1 MSVKVSIHCTAR
13 ALVFLALTL
22 ALPLSAQQATPAD
35 PSMSTDNTSVAQ
47 VISPEARGVLDRM
60 TAYLRTLQTF
70 SIATNSSRDE
80 ILAFG
85 YKLQNIEHGELVVQR
100 PNKLRAEIDGDIR
113 TRTIVYDGT
122 KLAMYS
128 PDDAAYVRIDA
139 PDTLAKLIGGLLDA
153 GVEMPLMDVLY
164 QAAAGTLTEA
174 VRTGILVG
182 DSMVDGVDCDH
193 LAFRQANIDWQLWVE
208 KGERT
213 LPRKILVTTRY
224 VVGDPQFQ
232 AVLTWNLKP
241 KINKST
247 FVFTA
252 PKDAVE
258 VPFSDPVAIQSGA
271 P

>member
-1 MSVKVSIHCTAR
+1 MKVSIHNAAR
-13 ALVFLALTL
+13 ALLLLGLTF
-22 ALPLSAQQATPAD
+22 ALPLAAQDAARAD
-35 PSMSTDNTSVAQ
+35 PSTSGSKASAVQ
-47 VISPEARGVLDRM
+47 IVSPETQAVLDRM
-60 TAYLRTLQTF
+60 TTYLRTLQTF
-70 SIATNSSRDE
+70 SIASNSSRDE

-85 YKLQNIEHGELVVQR
+85 YKLQNIEHAELVVQR
-100 PNKLRAEIDGDIR
+100 PNRLRAEIDGDIR
-113 TRTIVYDGT
+113 TRTIVYDGA

-128 PDDAAYVRIDA
+128 PDDAAYVRVDA
-139 PDTLAKLIGGLLDA
+139 PDTLAALIGGLLDA

-182 DSMVDGVDCDH
+182 DSTVDGVDCDH

-208 KGERT
+208 KGARP
-213 LPRKILVTTRY
+213 LPRKILITTRY

-241 KINKST
+241 KINKAT
-247 FVFTA
+247 FVFTP

-258 VPFSDPVAIQSGA
+258 VPFNQPVAVATSA
-271 P
+271 R

>member
-1 MSVKVSIHCTAR
+1 MSMNRQCTAR
-13 ALVFLALTL
+13 ALLFLTLTL
-22 ALPLSAQQATPAD
+22 APPLSAQQTTATDSSTPAD
-35 PSMSTDNTSVAQ
+35 SASASSV
-47 VISPEARGVLDRM
+47 VSPEAQSVLDRM
-60 TAYLRTLQTF
+60 TAYMRTLQTF
-70 SIATNSSRDE
+70 SIESDSSRDE
-80 ILAFG
+80 VLAFG
-85 YKLQNIEHGELVVQR
+85 YKLQNIEHGELIVQR

-113 TRTIVYDGT
+113 TRTIVYDGA

-139 PDTLAKLIGGLLDA
+139 PDTLAKLIGGLLNA

-164 QAAAGTLTEA
+164 QAAAGTLTED

-193 LAFRQANIDWQLWVE
+193 LAFRQANIDWQLWVA
-208 KGERT
+208 KGERP
-213 LPRKILVTTRY
+213 LPRKILITTRY
-224 VVGDPQFQ
+224 AVGDPQFQ

-241 KINKST
+241 KMSKST

-258 VPFSDPVAIQSGA
+258 VPFSDPVAIQNGA